1 MALLYAEVAKHSS
14 PADCWSAPP
23 LSDLLPPTATPLSI
37 RPTARQLS
45 VGCRLLACRC
55 IVDGKVYDL
64 TEFADE
70 HPGGEELI
78 HSAPAA
84 HPPSLLLGSAWG
96 VCWRPLRCGR
106 VRPPPTFPACCW
118 GLSGGCAGA
127 C

>member
-1 MALLYAEVAKHSS
+1 M
-14 PADCWSAPP
+14 
-23 LSDLLPPTATPLSI
+23 
-37 RPTARQLS
+37 
-45 VGCRLLACRC
+45 
-55 IVDGKVYDL
+55 DGKVYDL

-96 VCWRPLRCGR
+96 GVLA
-106 VRPPPTFPACCW
+106 PAEVWARAPAAHIPSLLLGSVW
-118 GLSGGCAGA
+118 GACAGA